1 MNVLRI
7 GTRGSDLALWQ
18 TRWVIGELQK
28 AHPDLKCEEVILK
41 THGDIEKDQL
51 YDAPNT
57 PIGWFTSAIE
67 KALLDGEIDCAVHS
81 YKDLPSSSPNEL
93 VIAAVPPR
101 VAAHDVIVT
110 NSAVDLE
117 HLPKTFRI
125 GTSSPRRRAQLQ
137 YYLGI
142 EGVDIRGNVPTRVAK
157 VTSGELD
164 GVVLA
169 AAGLLRLN
177 LQVPHLIDLPMDKFV
192 PAPRQGALA
201 VQTRRNSE
209 AQDLIS
215 VLDDAN
221 SSSAVEAERAFL
233 AELAA
238 GCQTP
243 VGAIAYVEDG
253 TIKLCGQLFSDD
265 GQFMVKS
272 TESGGNPTEVGTKL
286 AQHIAHELKVIK

>member
-1 MNVLRI
+1 MSVLRI

-18 TRWVIGELQK
+18 TRWVIAELQK
-28 AHPDLKCEEVILK
+28 AHTDLKCEEVILK
-41 THGDIEKDQL
+41 THGDVNMDQL
-51 YDAPNT
+51 YGAPDS
-57 PIGWFTSAIE
+57 PIGWFTSVIE

-81 YKDLPSSSPNEL
+81 YKDLPSSGPDEL

-101 VAAHDVIVT
+101 ADAHDVIVT

-117 HLPKTFRI
+117 HLPPTSRI

-137 YYLGI
+137 HYLGI
-142 EGVDIRGNVPTRVAK
+142 KGIDIRGNVPTRVAK

-169 AAGLLRLN
+169 AAGLSRLN
-177 LQVPHLIDLPMDKFV
+177 LQVPHMVDLPMERFV

-201 VQTRRNSE
+201 LQARRNSE
-209 AQDLIS
+209 AQKLLS
-215 VLDDAN
+215 VLDDAP
-221 SSSAVEAERAFL
+221 SSCAVEAERAFI

-243 VGAIAYVEDG
+243 VGAIAHVENG

-265 GQFMVKS
+265 VKYMVEK
-272 TESGGNPTEVGTKL
+272 TQCGDNPTQVGTML
-286 AQHIAHELKVIK
+286 AQQLAHELQATK

>member
-1 MNVLRI
+1 MNVIRI

-18 TRWVIGELQK
+18 TRWVIAELKK
-28 AHPDLKCEEVILK
+28 AHTDLKCEEVILK
-41 THGDIEKDQL
+41 THGDINVDQL

-67 KALLDGEIDCAVHS
+67 KALLEGEIDCAVHS
-81 YKDLPSSSPNEL
+81 YKDLPSSSPDEL

-101 VAAHDVIVT
+101 VEAHDVIVT
-110 NSAVDLE
+110 NSAADLE
-117 HLPKTFRI
+117 HLPKTSRI

-137 YYLGI
+137 YFLGI
-142 EGVDIRGNVPTRVAK
+142 KGIDIRGNVPTRVAK

-177 LQVPHLIDLPMDKFV
+177 LQIPHKIGLPLDRFV

-201 VQTRRNSE
+201 VQARRDSE
-209 AQDLIS
+209 AQDLLS
-215 VLDDAN
+215 VLDDAP
-221 SSSAVEAERAFL
+221 SSRAVEAERAFL

-243 VGAIAYVEDG
+243 VGAIAHVDEPAI
-253 TIKLCGQLFSDD
+253 TLRGQLFSDD
-265 GQFMVKS
+265 GQYMVEN
-272 TESGGNPTEVGTKL
+272 TQRGDNPTEVGKML
-286 AQHIAHELKVIK
+286 AQHLAHELQVAK